1 MKKYLYAFLKI
12 FVPGIFLLAAILG
25 ILYGPGLLDQPKVRV
40 VAASFDM
47 KIPEQIQSDYFFFR
61 MLFLNLEMVK
71 VTLAGLED
79 NLRRLGFPKK
89 KLALLRPAIEEVIQG
104 KRLWPIKSQDLTK
117 KLDLA
122 PNEERMLY
130 AALMNMRNFSKAST
144 AFLPSNVLLFRVT
157 NSGKKDAEDFHVTI
171 RMAGAYMDSEIKSDN
186 QILSTR
192 QVDPNCIEVTSD
204 KLSPDSNIG
213 GRVWYDSFAYRSPD
227 KNKIV
232 AIYKNGRKE
241 IEFSE
246 GGLEGLMLR

>member
-1 MKKYLYAFLKI
+1 
-12 FVPGIFLLAAILG
+12 
-25 ILYGPGLLDQPKVRV
+25 
-40 VAASFDM
+40 
-47 KIPEQIQSDYFFFR
+47 
-61 MLFLNLEMVK
+61 
-71 VTLAGLED
+71 
-79 NLRRLGFPKK
+79 
-89 KLALLRPAIEEVIQG
+89 
-104 KRLWPIKSQDLTK
+104 
-117 KLDLA
+117 
-122 PNEERMLY
+122 LY

-157 NSGKKDAEDFHVTI
+157 NSGKKDAEDFRVTI

-213 GRVWYDSFAYRSPD
+213 GRVWYDSFAYRTTD

-241 IEFSE
+241 IEFNE